1 MEQQTPLPPD
11 LVAAVQSLEA
21 TVRELSQF
29 APQASSSALVPGEVA
44 YRDPALTYHQITI
57 GAVLCARGFTAHD
70 ARRIDGLLAER
81 LADVL
86 ADAELSTV
94 LKEALADGLTVG
106 EALMKILHAC
116 GGQLEAAGRMAEWR
130 RSFETYMAKSEA
142 FLAGLNDEVRATML
156 RRPPSKKQLWLVR
169 ETCAALQLEFP
180 ELPNRLAAFEWL
192 RANGANVKFK
202 EIVR

>member
-1 MEQQTPLPPD
+1 MEQQTPLPTD
-11 LVAAVQSLEA
+11 LAATVQSLKA
-21 TVRELSQF
+21 TVRDLSQI
-29 APQASSSALVPGEVA
+29 ALQASSLPLVPGEVA
-44 YRDPALTYHQITI
+44 YRDPALTYHQITT
-57 GAVLCARGFTAHD
+57 GAVLCAHGFTAHH
-70 ARRIDGLLAER
+70 ARQLDGVLDKR

-86 ADAELSTV
+86 ADPELSII
-94 LKEALADGLTVG
+94 LKQALADGLTVG
-106 EALMKILHAC
+106 EALMKILHAG

-130 RSFETYMAKSEA
+130 RSFETYMVKSEA
-142 FLAGLNDEVRATML
+142 FFAGLNDEVRATML

-192 RANGANVKFK
+192 QANGANVKFK

>member
-1 MEQQTPLPPD
+1 MEQQTSPPTD

-70 ARRIDGLLAER
+70 ARRFGGLLDKR

-86 ADAELSTV
+86 ANAELSTV
-94 LKEALADGLTVG
+94 LKEALAGGLTVG
-106 EALMKILHAC
+106 EALMKILHAG

>member
-1 MEQQTPLPPD
+1 MEQQIPPQTD
-11 LVAAVQSLEA
+11 LAASLHSLEA
-21 TVRELSQF
+21 MVRELSQY
-29 APQASSSALVPGEVA
+29 APQASSSALVPDEVA
-44 YRDPALTYHQITI
+44 YRDPASTYHQITI
-57 GAVLCARGFTAHD
+57 GAVLCAHGFTAHD
-70 ARRIDGLLAER
+70 ARRFDGLLSKR

-86 ADAELSTV
+86 ADAKLSIV
-94 LKEALADGLTVG
+94 LKEALTDSLTVG
-106 EALMKILHAC
+106 EALTKILHAG

-192 RANGANVKFK
+192 WANGANVKFK